1 MNSEK
6 KELLFAAEDEIAN
19 QAEAVSRF
27 IYEHP
32 ERGDEEF
39 VSSAFLAEEAK
50 KLGFDVTYPYM
61 GLPTAFCAE
70 LKNGDGPVVA
80 FLAEYDALPGYGPN
94 KDQMAHA
101 CGHNWIAASTC
112 AAAAALAGI
121 KDQWKG
127 TVRWI
132 GTPAEETSGKKV
144 NMAREGVFDDID
156 AVFQMH
162 LSSESCVDTVA
173 LAMSDFVFEFFG
185 KASHAS
191 GNPMGGINAL
201 DACTLT
207 LAGINALRQHVESDT
222 RIHAIITHGGRA
234 ANVIPDYGRME
245 VFVRAGQKD
254 YLEEV
259 IGKVLNCGRG
269 AALMTGCRFE
279 WERNENTYFDIK
291 RNVTLNEKMKGYL
304 AEQLRGLSLS
314 EFKPLSTPLKKEQF
328 IQVTIVVDDIKRAAK
343 AWAALLD
350 VPEPEI
356 WVNHLQS
363 NGEYPYTYRGED
375 VPCDL
380 QMCVIDMGSWMLELH
395 QVDGTPSTF
404 REFQDKHLFGVHH
417 LGFEVG
423 DDRDEVIR
431 ELNALG
437 FDTSRTI
444 GIYPGSSWTIVDT
457 EDVLG
462 VNLNIKPKR

>member
-1 MNSEK
+1 MK
-6 KELLFAAEDEIAN
+6 KLLTIIAALCAC
-19 QAEAVSRF
+19 A
-27 IYEHP
+27 
-32 ERGDEEF
+32 F
-39 VSSAFLAEEAK
+39 VSAQGTSDKSATTTSTSNTTFTMHNMTNDQLRNMIVKSLDDMKAK
-50 KLGFDVTYPYM
+50 AVEMGIEGVAVASVLGKDETVDWVGEM
-61 GLPTAFCAE
+61 
-70 LKNGDGPVVA
+70 KVV
-80 FLAEYDALPGYGPN
+80 
-94 KDQMAHA
+94 
-101 CGHNWIAASTC
+101 
-112 AAAAALAGI
+112 
-121 KDQWKG
+121 
-127 TVRWI
+127 
-132 GTPAEETSGKKV
+132 GTPVKE
-144 NMAREGVFDDID
+144 NWN
-156 AVFQMH
+156 
-162 LSSESCVDTVA
+162 LVA
-173 LAMSDFVFEFFG
+173 IAWSKCGEVIATGAD
-185 KASHAS
+185 S
-191 GNPMGGINAL
+191 GNPDHKTITGELGYSGGAYGEYEGYKMAFAFSGATSEEDL
-201 DACTLT
+201 VVAKY
-207 LAGINALRQHVESDT
+207 GI
-222 RIHAIITHGGRA
+222 
-234 ANVIPDYGRME
+234 
-245 VFVRAGQKD
+245 
-254 YLEEV
+254 
-259 IGKVLNCGRG
+259 
-269 AALMTGCRFE
+269 
-279 WERNENTYFDIK
+279 
-291 RNVTLNEKMKGYL
+291 EKMKGYL
-304 AEQLRGLSLS
+304 ADQLRGLSLS